1 MSKKTRVVRKATKKA
16 KKARKATKKAKKAM
30 KKARNADRKL
40 DTSSLSPFSTYDQQ
54 YTRGS
59 PIAVKDDM
67 DFAHDQGWQA
77 AAIFR
82 VLF

>member
-16 KKARKATKKAKKAM
+16 KKAV

-40 DTSSLSPFSTYDQQ
+40 DTSSVPRKSPFSTYDQQ